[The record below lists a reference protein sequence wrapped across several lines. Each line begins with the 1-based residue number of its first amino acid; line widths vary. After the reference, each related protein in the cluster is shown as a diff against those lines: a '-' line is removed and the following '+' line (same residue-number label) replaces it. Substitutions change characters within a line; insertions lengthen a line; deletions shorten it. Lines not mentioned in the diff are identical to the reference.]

1 MLQTD
6 QSWECYSTLGAIFNQ
21 PSLRSYRFV
30 EVALNLPLFHL
41 DAILFEEA
49 EGGGAWSRFICSQ
62 LTDVLEII
70 RRDDTSN
77 VRISIQTPR
86 NDDGYKFFSIAEIIE
101 GRSRLGDMLYIFLG
115 ANGERYV
122 HSLRGEGISDMLE
135 RRIVWSR
142 GQTA

>member
-41 DAILFEEA
+41 DTVLFEET
-49 EGGGAWSRFICSQ
+49 EGDGAWSRFICSQ

-70 RRDDTSN
+70 RRDDSSN

-86 NDDGYKFFSIAEIIE
+86 SNDGYKLFSVAQIIE
-101 GRSRLGDMLYIFLG
+101 GRSRLGDSLYLFLG
-115 ANGERYV
+115 ANGESYL
-122 HSLRGEGISDMLE
+122 HGLRGEGSRDLLE
-135 RRIVWSR
+135 RRLVWS
-142 GQTA
+142 GATTK

>member
-30 EVALNLPLFHL
+30 EVALNLPLFHV
-41 DAILFEEA
+41 DTVLFEES
-49 EGGGAWSRFICSQ
+49 EGGGSWSRFICCQ

-70 RRDDTSN
+70 QRDDSLD

-86 NDDGYKFFSIAEIIE
+86 SDDGYKLFSIAQIIE
-101 GRSRLGDMLYIFLG
+101 GRSRLGDVLYLFLG
-115 ANGERYV
+115 ADGESYL
-122 HSLRGEGISDMLE
+122 HGFRGEGRRDLLE
-135 RRIVWSR
+135 RRLVWSR
-142 GQTA
+142 TPTI